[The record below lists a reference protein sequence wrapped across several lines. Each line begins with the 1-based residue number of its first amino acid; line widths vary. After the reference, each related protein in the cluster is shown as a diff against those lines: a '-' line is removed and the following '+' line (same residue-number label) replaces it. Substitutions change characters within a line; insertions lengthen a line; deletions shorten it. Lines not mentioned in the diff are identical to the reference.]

1 MSGTGATSPGWETVV
16 SSKTVKTSNKNK
28 GNAANQAK
36 KKFAERAPRLE
47 DVLPMDQVNAIYNEN
62 GIARPQPAAA
72 QPPQPAV
79 PASPGKASPGKASKA
94 NAKKAKKKGDEAAAA
109 PSKPKNLEA
118 AIKQFRIKEFKDGL
132 DHTRHFYASNPGMW
146 VREAA
151 HHLNECL
158 ASVESPLDYA
168 SPADIFSARPAS
180 ALTKDLRKYLGS
192 LLEECGDAG
201 RQSGYEA
208 LVANLAYDLAKSN
221 GSNVN
226 GYLILLQMLAE
237 HSPQLALSNIKRVAE
252 LIHSYQNQAGVC
264 IPVLWALGQSGK
276 HSLSTGIKVW
286 LEFMRPLLRLKHY
299 SRHVV
304 SYMTGIWG
312 QHPAQSAKSM
322 EGRVLYAQQFF
333 GIFDAMF
340 TESSHLNKDLLKEFQ
355 SVFPVVKAASIGD
368 CSVDH
373 ELFPSFLQ
381 RLSNLSV
388 THGTETES
396 ADNCKKLMTD
406 CMAECLANNP
416 MAVVSHWQQL
426 YRSHFAASAYVLN
439 QFGSKSYSKQLMQS
453 KQILHNAE
461 EIEGLVEA
469 FQDYNS
475 TCPSQKEGL
484 PDAKR
489 GCKNVLANLA
499 SMKSAGSGSG
509 LPYKTL
515 IILLAAGLG
524 LVVNNDIEKK
534 GSFKASS
541 TGMFL
546 SDIGMYERTVEA
558 FQYSL
563 DTYQSGRDLAET
575 YLPLAV
581 NQTRQNVGPALT
593 KAAQRAQWAWSE
605 TKLMGNNAI
614 EKANEYLPGAKDKVL
629 VLGSQASRWAED
641 ASQWL
646 VVNGKALSDQT
657 YKLAIGASQ
666 SVKVTTQDV
675 IDGKIELKDVYNGAV
690 DLGNKALLKFEE
702 LRQSYTASAK

>member
-1 MSGTGATSPGWETVV
+1 
-16 SSKTVKTSNKNK
+16 
-28 GNAANQAK
+28 
-36 KKFAERAPRLE
+36 
-47 DVLPMDQVNAIYNEN
+47 MDQVNAIYNEN

-72 QPPQPAV
+72 QPSVPAV
-79 PASPGKASPGKASKA
+79 PASPAKASPGKASKA
-94 NAKKAKKKGDEAAAA
+94 NAKKAKKKGEEAAAA
-109 PSKPKNLEA
+109 AAAASKPKNLEA

-158 ASVESPLDYA
+158 ATLESPLDYT

-180 ALTKDLRKYLGS
+180 ALTKELRKYLGS
-192 LLEECGDAG
+192 LLEECGDDG

-304 SYMTGIWG
+304 TYLTGIWKE
-312 QHPAQSAKSM
+312 HPAQSKKSM
-322 EGRVLYAQQFF
+322 ENRVLYAQQFF

-355 SVFPVVKAASIGD
+355 SVFPIVKAASIGD

-373 ELFPSFLQ
+373 ELFPNFLQ

-388 THGTETES
+388 TLDKTDE

-426 YRSHFAASAYVLN
+426 YRSHFAASAHVLN
-439 QFGSKSYSKQLMQS
+439 QFGSKSYAKQLMHS
-453 KQILHNAE
+453 KQILHNVE

-469 FQDYNS
+469 FQEYNS

-499 SMKSAGSGSG
+499 GMKCQGSGSG

-515 IILLAAGLG
+515 ILLLAAGLG
-524 LVVNNDIEKK
+524 IVVNNDIERK
-534 GSFKASS
+534 GSFQASS

-546 SDIGMYERTVEA
+546 SDIGMYDRTVSA
-558 FQYSL
+558 FRYSL
-563 DTYQSGRDLAET
+563 ETYQSGRDLAEI
-575 YLPLAV
+575 YLPIAV
-581 NQTRQNVGPALT
+581 NQTRHNVGPALA
-593 KAAQRAQWAWSE
+593 KAAQKAQWAWTE
-605 TKLMGNNAI
+605 TKLMGNNAM
-614 EKANEYLPGAKDKVL
+614 EKANEYLPGAKDKIL
-629 VLGSQASRWAED
+629 VFGSQASLLAGEWSD
-641 ASQWL
+641 WL
-646 VVNGKALSDQT
+646 LVNSKALSDHS
-657 YKLAIGASQ
+657 YKLAIDASQ
-666 SVKVTTQDV
+666 SIKVTTQDV
-675 IDGKIELKDVYNGAV
+675 IDGKIELKDVYNGAM

-702 LRQSYTASAK
+702 LRQSYTSGASVASTK